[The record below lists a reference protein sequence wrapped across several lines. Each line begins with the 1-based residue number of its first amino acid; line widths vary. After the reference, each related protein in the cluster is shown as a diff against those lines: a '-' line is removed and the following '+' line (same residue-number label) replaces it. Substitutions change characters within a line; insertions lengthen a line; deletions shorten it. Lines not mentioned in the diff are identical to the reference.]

1 MVDIVIPIYKK
12 DPTLDDTTAI
22 NQAFKLL
29 KGYDIT
35 FVHPKSLDITNYKK
49 FGEATFKAFNDTYF
63 ESIYGYNQLML
74 NVEFYEAFSKKY
86 ILIYQ
91 TDAFIFKDDLNYW
104 CEKDYDYIGAPWIRS
119 KEKLPLIKK
128 IWDYSICCVKSFT
141 NYHSSGKTQKNKS
154 LLYNQV
160 GNGGFSL
167 RKREKFIEVLKALSQ
182 QVAIYLKPINKSNF
196 YAEDVFFSIE
206 PKRNNI
212 TFKKPNYKEA
222 CLFAVENK
230 AEKALAFNNQVLPMG
245 CHRWNKENRAFWE
258 PFIKNET
265 ERI

>member
-49 FGEATFKAFNDTYF
+49 FDEATFKAFNDTYF

-128 IWDYSICCVKSFT
+128 IWDYSICCIKSIT

-167 RKREKFIEVLKALSQ
+167 RKREKFIEVLKALS
-182 QVAIYLKPINKSNF
+182 
-196 YAEDVFFSIE
+196 
-206 PKRNNI
+206 
-212 TFKKPNYKEA
+212 
-222 CLFAVENK
+222 
-230 AEKALAFNNQVLPMG
+230 
-245 CHRWNKENRAFWE
+245 
-258 PFIKNET
+258 
-265 ERI
+265 